1 MRIEI
6 VSILP
11 NRWPARFVIRRGSR
25 YFLRVLRAIGTSI
38 ALIRSLGV
46 YKLRTD
52 EPTHS
57 MHSRVILN

>member
-1 MRIEI
+1 MAGTKRDTAGFQGF
-6 VSILP
+6 P
-11 NRWPARFVIRRGSR
+11 KGFWGTT
-25 YFLRVLRAIGTSI
+25 GTSV
-38 ALIRSLGV
+38 ALLRSLGV